1 MPGPTKID
9 DNVTVSAQIR
19 PEDVAEFAKQGF
31 AAIINNRP
39 DNEEPGQP
47 PGSAIEAEAKKHGL
61 AYYAIPVVGS
71 SITYNDVA
79 AHQKAMLRGMPAL
92 AYCRSGT
99 RCYMMW
105 ALTRVLF
112 DGISPLM
119 LVADAA
125 RKGYDIRA
133 LPMLVEKVETERAAR
148 P

>member
-1 MPGPTKID
+1 MVGPTKID

-61 AYYAIPVVGS
+61 AYYCVPVVGAQ
-71 SITYNDVA
+71 IGYDNVV
-79 AHQKAMLRGMPAL
+79 AHQKAMLRGTPAL

-99 RCYMMW
+99 RCYLLW
-105 ALTRVLF
+105 ALSRVLF
-112 DGISPLM
+112 DGESPLM

-133 LPMLVEKVETERAAR
+133 LPALVEKIEAERASR
-148 P
+148 S